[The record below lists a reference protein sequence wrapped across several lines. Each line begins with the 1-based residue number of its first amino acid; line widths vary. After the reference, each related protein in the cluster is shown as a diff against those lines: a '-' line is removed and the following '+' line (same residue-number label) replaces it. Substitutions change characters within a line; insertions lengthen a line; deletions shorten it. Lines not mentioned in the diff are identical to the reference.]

1 VGEHQDAA
9 AVRRALHRFGLAR
22 DRLNIGVARAAGL
35 SQSDLLALE
44 HLEETGTD
52 GLSPR
57 DLGDALRLTSGA
69 VTGVIDRLE
78 RTGWVT
84 RRPHEHD
91 RRSVRVVLSDT
102 ARAEGARVVG
112 RYEREL
118 DELVARLEPQAQA
131 IVCGFLEAAAATAN
145 KHSHTFWRP
154 PAPKRATPARRSPK
168 TP

>member
-1 VGEHQDAA
+1 VDHQDAA

-44 HLEETGTD
+44 HLEDAGRD

-84 RRPHEHD
+84 RRPHPND

-112 RYEREL
+112 RYEREI
-118 DELVARLEPQAQA
+118 DELITRLEPQARA
-131 IVCGFLEAAAATAN
+131 IVCHFLETAAAAAN
-145 KHSHTFWRP
+145 THAQTFWQP
-154 PAPKRATPARRSPK
+154 PAPKRAVPAKRSPK